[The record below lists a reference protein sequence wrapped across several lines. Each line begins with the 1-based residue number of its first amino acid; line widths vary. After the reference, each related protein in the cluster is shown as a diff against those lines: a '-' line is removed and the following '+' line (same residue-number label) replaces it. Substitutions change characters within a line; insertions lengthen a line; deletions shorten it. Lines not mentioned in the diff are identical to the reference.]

1 MTPKNYTLTLFVLM
15 GTLGLASP
23 AAWAMTSA
31 QAHALCLQ
39 AHAGNTAALSDLT
52 LAAQKGNRSAE
63 NWLGVFYGLGHQ
75 YAKAVPWSRKAALQ
89 GDPLAEFVMGS
100 VYYYGNGVAKSPR
113 KAVYWYQLAVDQGF
127 QQAEGMLKQAQEK
140 LKATAAHST
149 SPAPASSAPA
159 SPAATDSA
167 PANPPVPAVIRHTNT
182 QTAQTPAREPSSTLT
197 VAQRIPAPKTQ
208 PLSPSAENQRG
219 YAYYSGQGKPQNYAK
234 AVYWFRKAALQGN
247 ASAENNLGVAYNHG
261 QGVPK
266 NLAKAFYWY
275 QKAAQQGNPSGET
288 NLGVAYYEGDGTP
301 SDTPNALHWWQ
312 LAADQGDHR
321 AQSYLSVVHLTSH
334 PTTP

>member
-52 LAAQKGNRSAE
+52 LAAQQGNRSAE

-100 VYYYGNGVAKSPR
+100 VYYYGNGVTKNAS

-149 SPAPASSAPA
+149 SSAPTSSAPA

-167 PANPPVPAVIRHTNT
+167 P
-182 QTAQTPAREPSSTLT
+182 
-197 VAQRIPAPKTQ
+197 KTR

-334 PTTP
+334 PATP

>member
-1 MTPKNYTLTLFVLM
+1 MIPKKNTLTLLALV
-15 GTLGLASP
+15 GALGLVSP
-23 AAWAMTSA
+23 AARAMTSE
-31 QAHALCLQ
+31 QAHQLCLQ
-39 AHAGNTAALSDLT
+39 ARAGNSAALSDLT

-63 NWLGVFYGLGHQ
+63 NWLGVYYGLEHK
-75 YAKAVPWSRKAALQ
+75 YSVAVPWTRKAALQ

-100 VYYYGNGVAKSPR
+100 VYYYGNGVAKNPG
-113 KAVYWYQLAVDQGF
+113 KAVYWLQLAVDQGF
-127 QQAEGMLKQAQEK
+127 QKGEGMLKQAQEK
-140 LKATAAHST
+140 LKATAANSHPS
-149 SPAPASSAPA
+149 APASS
-159 SPAATDSA
+159 AATDSA
-167 PANPPVPAVIRHTNT
+167 PANPPVPAVTSHANT
-182 QTAQTPAREPSSTLT
+182 QTAQTPARKPASTIT
-197 VAQRIPAPKTQ
+197 VAQHIPAPKIQ
-208 PLSPSAENQRG
+208 PLNPSAENQRG
-219 YAYYSGQGKPQNYAK
+219 YAYYSGQGQPQNYAK

-301 SDTPNALHWWQ
+301 SNTPNALHWWK
-312 LAADQGDHR
+312 LAANQGDQR

-334 PTTP
+334 PATS